1 MFRKKKRRKNSFERA
16 HPWLIGLHVLAPW
29 AFKRHFHFVVFYLLI
44 FISCCDARFE
54 KLQEDAFTYAFIL
67 KSLNMIPAL
76 GNWAQKLPLDGK
88 LFHFLLIF
96 LVNLSSREQ
105 VVFYLYCSSLPYH
118 SISFAILRYLVSILV
133 HLHNIFRDFKLIQTS
148 LPFSQ

>member
-1 MFRKKKRRKNSFERA
+1 MFYFCKNRPYVIINLEKDKKRITLRIQTEHLRINILLRKKKEERIA
-16 HPWLIGLHVLAPW
+16 SKELHPWLIGLHVLAPW

-76 GNWAQKLPLDGK
+76 GN
-88 LFHFLLIF
+88 
-96 LVNLSSREQ
+96 
-105 VVFYLYCSSLPYH
+105 
-118 SISFAILRYLVSILV
+118 
-133 HLHNIFRDFKLIQTS
+133 
-148 LPFSQ
+148 